1 MDWSDGSSLFNASSS
16 ATSSLMAV
24 TVFCLW
30 KKQSLEPFWVSC
42 PIRKKFIA
50 AESQKEFYCKL
61 CKQSLLYKGNTTN
74 MIAHL
79 QSHH

>member
-1 MDWSDGSSLFNASSS
+1 MDWTDGSSSS

-24 TVFCLW
+24 TVLPLEKAKSIYC
-30 KKQSLEPFWVSC
+30 LEPFWVSC
-42 PIRKKFIA
+42 PIRKKFMQKD
-50 AESQKEFYCKL
+50 ECLQKEVYCKL

-74 MIAHL
+74 MIVHL